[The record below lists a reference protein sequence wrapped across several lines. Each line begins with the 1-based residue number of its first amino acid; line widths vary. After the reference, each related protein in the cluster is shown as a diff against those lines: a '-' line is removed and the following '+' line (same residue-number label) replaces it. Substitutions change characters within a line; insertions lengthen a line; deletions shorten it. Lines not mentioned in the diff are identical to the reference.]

1 MKKPLCFT
9 TNMHGF
15 LLLAAVF
22 FLMLSAGCSTRHTTV
37 VLTPDPDGKIGK
49 AFVQNNAG
57 EAELSKAG
65 EAVEVKGKEK
75 APGEAFIMAPEEM
88 EKTFGPAISAQ
99 PQLPVTFLLYFMGGT
114 TELTPES
121 VAVLEKIPAE
131 IKGRAHYEVS
141 VVGHSDRVGSEE
153 YNLKLSLERANA
165 VKEQL
170 MEKGISLESIRLD
183 SHGEANPL
191 IPTADDVAEP
201 QNRRV
206 EVTIR

>member
-1 MKKPLCFT
+1 MKKPLCFQANT
-9 TNMHGF
+9 RNLLVMASVF
-15 LLLAAVF
+15 LLLVF
-22 FLMLSAGCSTRHTTV
+22 AGCSTRHTTV
-37 VLTPDPDGKIGK
+37 VLTPDPSGKVGK
-49 AFVQNNAG
+49 ATVKNSAG
-57 EAELSKAG
+57 ETELSKAE
-65 EAVEVKGKEK
+65 EAVEVKGPKK
-75 APGEAFIMAPEEM
+75 APGKPYTITPEEM

-99 PQLPVTFLLYFMGGT
+99 PRLPVTFILYFTGGT

-121 VAVLEKIPAE
+121 MAEMQKIPAE
-131 IKGRAHYEVS
+131 ISGRAHYELS

-165 VKEQL
+165 VKDRLIAE
-170 MEKGISLESIRLD
+170 GILPETIQVD

-201 QNRRV
+201 KNRRV